1 MIRLV
6 VHEDACETGIRNPI
20 ACLIR
25 KISVQPTGSLL
36 DSDVSDLMARLHEPA
51 AILEAPEARGFEELF
66 GRLGHHGTVSA
77 GRRLVET
84 LAKRGLTSHNNVV
97 DACNIASAL
106 AGAGLGLHDA
116 EHVLTDIHVRRA
128 RGDERIRP
136 LFKTTIETALAGDL
150 IYGTA
155 DRVMAW
161 LGKRDVDADDFK
173 VTEDSRFL
181 LLMVLGNERTS
192 SEYNREVCLNVV
204 RLIRKTSPTVYAQFI
219 PTVLPPAVAA
229 PITAGR
235 EHGPVEIQQ

>member
-6 VHEDACETGIRNPI
+6 VHEDAYEIGIRNPI

-36 DSDVSDLMARLHEPA
+36 NSEVSDLMAHLREPA
-51 AILEAPEARGFEELF
+51 AILEAPEAHGFEELF
-66 GRLGHHGTVSA
+66 GRLGHHGTVPA
-77 GRRLVET
+77 GRRLVES

-106 AGAGLGLHDA
+106 AGSGLGLHDA

-128 RGDERIRP
+128 CGDERIRP
-136 LFKTTIETALAGDL
+136 LFTTTIETTRAGDL

-192 SEYNREVCLNVV
+192 SEYNRDVCLNVV

-219 PTVLPPAVAA
+219 PTLLPPAAA
-229 PITAGR
+229 PVTIGR
-235 EHGPVEIQQ
+235 EHGPLEMPQ

>member
-6 VHEDACETGIRNPI
+6 VHEDAFEIGIRNPI

-25 KISVQPTGSLL
+25 KISVQPTGGLL
-36 DSDVSDLMARLHEPA
+36 DSDASALMARLRGPA

-66 GRLGHHGTVSA
+66 GRLGHHGTVPA
-77 GRRLVET
+77 GRRLVES
-84 LAKRGLTSHNNVV
+84 LVKRGLTSHNNVV

-106 AGAGLGLHDA
+106 AGSGLGLHDA

-136 LFKTTIETALAGDL
+136 LFKTTIEAARAGDL

-161 LGKRDVDADDFK
+161 LGTRDVDADDFK

-192 SEYNREVCLNVV
+192 SEYNRDVCLNVV

-219 PTVLPPAVAA
+219 PTVLPSAAA
-229 PITAGR
+229 PVTAGR
-235 EHGPVEIQQ
+235 EHSPVEIPQ

>member
-1 MIRLV
+1 MIHLV
-6 VHEDACETGIRNPI
+6 VHEDAYEIGIRNPI

-25 KISVQPTGSLL
+25 KISVQPTGGLL
-36 DSDVSDLMARLHEPA
+36 DSDVSDLMAHLRESA
-51 AILEAPEARGFEELF
+51 AILETPEARGFEELF
-66 GRLGHHGTVSA
+66 GRLGHHGTVPA
-77 GRRLVET
+77 GTRLVES
-84 LAKRGLTSHNNVV
+84 LARRGLTSHNNVV

-106 AGAGLGLHDA
+106 AGSGLGLHDA

-136 LFKTTIETALAGDL
+136 LFKTTVETTRAGDL
-150 IYGTA
+150 IYGTV

-192 SEYNREVCLNVV
+192 SEYNRDVCLNVV

-219 PTVLPPAVAA
+219 PTLLPPATA
-229 PITAGR
+229 PVTTGR
-235 EHGPVEIQQ
+235 EHGTVEIPR